1 MFHLFPSD
9 EFTQQG
15 GGMLVFYT
23 LKNPSYPEFIF
34 NTASGVMC
42 LDIHEHL
49 SYLVAVGL
57 YDGCVAVYNLKK
69 KTDQPI
75 YNSRA
80 SSGKHTS
87 AVMQV

>member
-1 MFHLFPSD
+1 MFYLSRSD

-15 GGMLVFYT
+15 GGMLIFYT

-49 SYLVAVGL
+49 PYLVAVGL
-57 YDGCVAVYNLKK
+57 YDGCVTVYNLKK

-80 SSGKHTS
+80 SSDKHTS